1 MNFVKFLRPTLCR
14 TTLNGYSWTLTK
26 NISTKHPSQNAQRLT
41 SNKLDHRMTGKEKV
55 KTRFEKLPVAPS
67 KIKYFVSAIVVVE
80 DDLYKEINSLK
91 GMHGNGL
98 KELRNCNRKL
108 FLCPP

>member
-1 MNFVKFLRPTLCR
+1 M
-14 TTLNGYSWTLTK
+14 
-26 NISTKHPSQNAQRLT
+26 
-41 SNKLDHRMTGKEKV
+41 
-55 KTRFEKLPVAPS
+55 APS